1 MVMAAFTGN
10 HVDHPMDVHHIDEIK
25 LNNHFSNL
33 VYEKRGE
40 HRRHHARIQMSEAKN
55 RLGLKGV
62 VEHKQRDGLRSGRY
76 HGQFNYQGV
85 LHWTP
90 TFGTPEEA
98 YTAPAHTFQTVS
110 RLGPVGTDGL

>member
-1 MVMAAFTGN
+1 
-10 HVDHPMDVHHIDEIK
+10 
-25 LNNHFSNL
+25 
-33 VYEKRGE
+33 
-40 HRRHHARIQMSEAKN
+40 MSEAKN

-98 YTAPAHTFQTVS
+98 YTAICKLYREVTNECF
-110 RLGPVGTDGL
+110 